1 MDVQALIA
9 KQKQTLDTVK
19 PVDQEVLLAGE
30 VVTVRFWPLA
40 GNAWRDL
47 CAKHPNRDESQFD
60 KALGYNLTAV
70 VADYPRV
77 FLVDGD
83 DVQDVADQWA
93 DICAV
98 LSGPDL
104 KNLEYAVWGI
114 NEYEPTQA
122 LAGKVSAGARRK
134 KQR

>member
-19 PVDQEVLLAGE
+19 PVDQEVLFAGE

-40 GNAWRDL
+40 GPAWRDL

-60 KALGYNLTAV
+60 QALGYNLTAV

-83 DVQDVADQWA
+83 DVQDVAAEWA